1 MARDQEQSSCSH
13 AYGLEEEDEEDY
25 IDMEVNMVMSTSSF
39 SISPNSFSYT
49 IPATSPPHQARDFEF
64 QMSSSTACPADELFY
79 KGKLLPLHL
88 PPRLQMVQTLIQ
100 GQDPCEEKFPI
111 FPSSASA
118 PPTRT
123 STPLGSC
130 NISPAQSCRVSCEL
144 SPADFDE
151 DDHSSFFEWSNEVRG
166 FINHDRPKKHN
177 SRNWSK
183 KLKQIKQSSL
193 CQRIRTSSR
202 AFLRSLFSKSGCSD
216 ESCAKASV
224 VACNA
229 EAEKLCREREPCSK
243 YMRVE
248 NKKKKKK
255 SNPFGENCINDGF
268 KIKLASA
275 IMKDIDG
282 EYVESN
288 GIVHRKSFSG
298 AIQMHSGAKC
308 TSSSSSS
315 SSSSSLSSF
324 SFNLNG
330 LNEFQLLK
338 RSSSAN
344 SELES
349 WIEGAIAHCKRS
361 QHTFV

>member
-1 MARDQEQSSCSH
+1 MA
-13 AYGLEEEDEEDY
+13 
-25 IDMEVNMVMSTSSF
+25 MSTSSC
-39 SISPNSFSYT
+39 SINPNPFSYAIT
-49 IPATSPPHQARDFEF
+49 ATSPPHQAREFEF
-64 QMSSSTACPADELFY
+64 QMSSSTACHADELFY

-88 PPRLQMVQTLIQ
+88 PPRLQMVQTLVQ
-100 GQDPCEEKFPI
+100 LQDPCEEKFPI
-111 FPSSASA
+111 FSSSASA

-123 STPLGSC
+123 STPFGSC
-130 NISPAQSCRVSCEL
+130 NISPAESCRVSCEL
-144 SPADFDE
+144 NPSDV
-151 DDHSSFFEWSNEVRG
+151 DDSFFFEWSNEVRG
-166 FINHDRPKKHN
+166 FINHDHPKKHN

-229 EAEKLCREREPCSK
+229 EAENLCREREFCSK
-243 YMRVE
+243 YTRVE

-255 SNPFGENCINDGF
+255 KSNPIGEDCINDGF
-268 KIKLASA
+268 KMKLASA

-282 EYVESN
+282 EYAESN
-288 GIVHRKSFSG
+288 GTVHRKSFSG
-298 AIQMHSGAKC
+298 AIQRHSGTKC
-308 TSSSSSS
+308 TSSSTSSSSSS
-315 SSSSSLSSF
+315 SSSLSSSSSSF

-338 RSSSAN
+338 RSSSAKL
-344 SELES
+344 ELES
-349 WIEGAIAHCKRS
+349 WVEGAIAHCKQS